1 MLRKFILP
9 FLRFHCVLLR
19 SFPTTQLDLSFYF
32 PKSGSHDLF
41 PASATFRSGKL
52 AAVASG
58 DNPLALLT
66 DMFHHYLFNFS
77 FSLILI
83 A

>member
-1 MLRKFILP
+1 MTLFILP
-9 FLRFHCVLLR
+9 ILPISGVMLS
-19 SFPTTQLDLSFYF
+19 SFATTQLELSFYF

-66 DMFHHYLFNFS
+66 DMFHHYPFNFS